1 MRIDGGLRFA
11 LSEFDESKIMLLCE
25 VAKANGS
32 ILSIQDVLSTASLDA
47 TQDEITKAWK
57 SSRVLDSK
65 YFLDSGYV
73 FEKGSSAHVDSL
85 KEEEKRRSRANSNI
99 ECSKTLLHI
108 FSKSGALSV
117 SISGSTSYFSVSESD
132 DLDFFS
138 ITKKNQAW
146 IFLTRS
152 LLLLRAKK
160 ILSKKMPDLCLGYT
174 ADLNYARAIFLSSR
188 SGLFARDALTALPI
202 LGKRFYDSLL
212 KESLWMSEFFPKVFK
227 ERLSLSSG
235 VESAPEIDSS
245 VLFKILNMFLY
256 FTAGT
261 YMRIKCSLLN
271 RKFSKRK
278 EYDRIFTLRIGFDR
292 CVYEARSYLEL
303 RKLYSNEGRL

>member
-1 MRIDGGLRFA
+1 MRIDGGHRFA
-11 LSEFDESKIMLLCE
+11 LSEFDESRIMLLCE

-47 TQDEITKAWK
+47 TQEEITRAWK
-57 SSRVLDSK
+57 TSRVLDSK

-73 FEKGSSAHVDSL
+73 FEKGSSAHMDSL
-85 KEEEKRRSRANSNI
+85 KEEEKRRSRANSNV
-99 ECSKTLLHI
+99 EYSKSLLPI

-138 ITKKNQAW
+138 ITKKNQTW

-160 ILSKKMPDLCLGYT
+160 ILSKKMPDVCLGYT
-174 ADLNYARAIFLSSR
+174 ADVSYVSAIFLSSR

-202 LGKRFYDSLL
+202 LGKAFYDSLL
-212 KESLWMSEFFPKVFK
+212 KESLWMSEFFPKVFG

-235 VESAPEIDSS
+235 VEPAPEINSS
-245 VLFKILNMFLY
+245 VLFKIFNMFLY

-261 YMRIKCSLLN
+261 YMRIKCALLN

-278 EYDRIFTLRIGFDR
+278 EYDRIFALRIGFDR

-303 RKLYSNEGRL
+303 RKLYSNDGRL